1 MKGWINNS
9 LLIILLILI
18 GMSVQAQDKSQL
30 KKKRQLIQKQLKKLN
45 NLLGETKANKRKSEI
60 QLLILRK
67 KIGARQELISA
78 INYEVNYI
86 DKSIQKQEDYIDTL
100 NHQLKA
106 LRTQYSKMVQFAY
119 KNRNST
125 NKLIFIMSAD
135 NFNQAYKRLNYI
147 HEISEYRIYQAK
159 EIGKKQIEIEQK
171 ISELESKKKN
181 KILLVKNKR
190 DEHTALEK
198 EKTEKKSIYQA
209 LRSDEKNLKKNI
221 TRKKR
226 EARKLQSAIK
236 KIIER
241 ELKEAMKKN
250 KNNDKFELAPK
261 AKKLSDS
268 FTNNKGKLPWPVGR
282 GTISGKF
289 GNQRH
294 QVFDHLKTINNGI
307 DIITNRGTKARVV
320 FKGKVVAVIVLP
332 GDKNAVLIQH
342 GSYFTMYSNLSSVY
356 VKKGDEVD
364 VQEEIGKIKTDEN
377 RKTEL
382 HFEIWKG
389 NVKQN
394 PSLWISKK

>member
-1 MKGWINNS
+1 MIV
-9 LLIILLILI
+9 LLLVIST
-18 GMSVQAQDKSQL
+18 SVQAQNKNQL
-30 KKKRQLIQKQLKKLN
+30 KKKRQEIQKQLKKLN
-45 NLLGETKANKRKSEI
+45 GLLGETKANKRKSEI

-67 KIGARQELISA
+67 KIGARQELIAA
-78 INYEVNYI
+78 INYEVKYI
-86 DKSIQKQEDYIDTL
+86 DQSIHNQEDYIGTL
-100 NHQLKA
+100 NYQLKT

-119 KNRNST
+119 KNRNAT
-125 NKLIFIMSAD
+125 NKLIFIFSTE

-147 HEISEYRIYQAK
+147 HEIAEYRNYQAK
-159 EIGKKQIEIEQK
+159 EIETKQIEVEKK
-171 ISELESKKKN
+171 IIELESKKKN
-181 KILLVKNKR
+181 KILLINSKR
-190 DEHTALEK
+190 DEHTSLEK
-198 EKTEKKSIYQA
+198 EKLEKKSVYQA
-209 LRSDEKNLKKNI
+209 LRSDEKNLKKDI
-221 TRKKR
+221 TRKQR
-226 EARKLQSAIK
+226 EAKKLQNAIK

-250 KNNDKFELAPK
+250 KSNDKFELTPK

-268 FTNNKGKLPWPVGR
+268 FTNNRGKLPWPVGR

-294 QVFDHLKTINNGI
+294 QVFDHLKTINNGV
-307 DIITNRGTKARVV
+307 DIITNMGTKARAV

-342 GSYFTMYSNLSSVY
+342 GSYFTMYSNLSAVY
-356 VKKGDEVD
+356 VQKGDEVD
-364 VQEEIGKIKTDEN
+364 LQEEIGKIKTDED